1 MPTQKCSKRRH
12 TEDDSSHCS
21 LETSVLGYKTPIWR
35 TGLPAY
41 AVCSCGGEL
50 WGREDVHELNQAAVL
65 GHTLLHH
72 GTEGGCAA
80 CIKTGVIFMF
90 RAWLLSSSE
99 DRELIALSLVAACGC
114 VSRQYLLSTSQNA
127 ITRDLAM
134 ECPGLCRQR
143 TLKWCHGM
151 MPNKAFDMLAG
162 VEGDLNSSF
171 RKGLTVSRCS
181 YACSVMT
188 GPGQATDRPVRQ
200 TKGASFEAYL
210 RERLADGFWYPM
222 KAAVRSPDADR
233 LYLTR
238 YSTEIH
244 EYAIDSACAF
254 DTLGHARALQEDALY
269 GVCSYDRQ
277 PLNQLPDSRSDSYDD
292 IIYAAGYLALASYV
306 WGANAHLDLLRG
318 QVNQTSATPLPEH
331 WHPRIWHDTLFRQST
346 TRELYKLTARTK
358 DHASFTGDREF
369 TECQSDCSCP
379 ERYHK
384 YGLGA
389 TLFWARET
397 WCVVSCPSAPFDMW
411 IFGSFVD
418 GVRAILRCGEGKHT
432 PAPERN
438 VSAALPVRKAC
449 IGGIA
454 QSLNFAKKSVLVS

>member
-41 AVCSCGGEL
+41 VVCSCGGEL
-50 WGREDVHELNQAAVL
+50 WGREDVPELNQAAVW

-99 DRELIALSLVAACGC
+99 DRELITLSLVVACEC

-127 ITRDLAM
+127 ITQDLAI
-134 ECPGLCRQR
+134 ECPGPCRQR
-143 TLKWCHGM
+143 TLKWCHGV

-162 VEGDLNSSF
+162 VEGDLNSPF
-171 RKGLTVSRCS
+171 RKLRSYVEGIATF

-188 GPGQATDRPVRQ
+188 GPGQTTDRPVRQ
-200 TKGASFEAYL
+200 TKLPSFEAYL
-210 RERLADGFWYPM
+210 RERLADGFWYAM

-238 YSTEIH
+238 YATGIH

-254 DTLGHARALQEDALY
+254 DTLGHARALQEDALS

-277 PLNQLPDSRSDSYDD
+277 PLDQLPYSRSDSYDD
-292 IIYAAGYLALASYV
+292 IIYAAGYLALASYM

-331 WHPRIWHDTLFRQST
+331 WYAPVWHDALFGQST
-346 TRELYKLTARTK
+346 PGELYKWTARTK
-358 DHASFTGDREF
+358 DHGSFTGDREF

-397 WCVVSCPSAPFDMW
+397 WCVVSCPSAPFDVW

-432 PAPERN
+432 LHQNETCLQPCP
-438 VSAALPVRKAC
+438 SGKHALAGLHR
-449 IGGIA
+449 
-454 QSLNFAKKSVLVS
+454 

>member
-12 TEDDSSHCS
+12 TENDFSHCS
-21 LETSVLGYKTPIWR
+21 LETSVLLYKTPIRR

-41 AVCSCGGEL
+41 VVCSCGGEL
-50 WGREDVHELNQAAVL
+50 WGREDVPELNQAAVL
-65 GHTLLHH
+65 GHALLHH

-80 CIKTGVIFMF
+80 CIET
-90 RAWLLSSSE
+90 

-127 ITRDLAM
+127 INQDFAI
-134 ECPGLCRQR
+134 ECPGPCRQR

-171 RKGLTVSRCS
+171 RKDLRSYVKGIATF

-200 TKGASFEAYL
+200 TKLPSFEAYL
-210 RERLADGFWYPM
+210 RERLADGFWYAM
-222 KAAVRSPDADR
+222 KAAVSSPDADR

-238 YSTEIH
+238 YSTGIH
-244 EYAIDSACAF
+244 EYAIDPACAF

-269 GVCSYDRQ
+269 GACSYDRQ
-277 PLNQLPDSRSDSYDD
+277 PLDQLPDSRSDSYDD
-292 IIYAAGYLALASYV
+292 IIYAAGYLSLASYV

-318 QVNQTSATPLPEH
+318 QVNQTSATPPPEH
-331 WHPRIWHDTLFRQST
+331 WYARVWHDALFGQCT
-346 TRELYKLTARTK
+346 PGELYKWTARTK
-358 DHASFTGDREF
+358 DHGRFTGDREF
-369 TECQSDCSCP
+369 TGCQSDCSCP
-379 ERYHK
+379 ESYHK

-397 WCVVSCPSAPFDMW
+397 WCGVSCPSAPFDVWM
-411 IFGSFVD
+411 FGSFVD
-418 GVRAILRCGEGKHT
+418 ALHQNRPRLQPCPSGKH
-432 PAPERN
+432 
-438 VSAALPVRKAC
+438 ALAGLHR
-449 IGGIA
+449 
-454 QSLNFAKKSVLVS
+454 